1 MALYG
6 FRHTHAFLFSC
17 FKSKQLQCGC
27 TVVQQV
33 HMHPLQI
40 IKNIIFLAIFKGFFG
55 LYIIS
60 MCVITL
66 RMLQPVKPS
75 GQELL
80 QPPNNLGST
89 LAHQLHLL
97 CYFTMTS
104 EYLFKWFYK
113 SYPLYGIGGQLFY
126 SFNSLKR
133 LM

>member
-1 MALYG
+1 MG
-6 FRHTHAFLFSC
+6 SDTRMPFCSHASNPNSC
-17 FKSKQLQCGC
+17 SGGC
-27 TVVQQV
+27 TVVQHV
-33 HMHPLQI
+33 HMHSLQI

-66 RMLQPVKPS
+66 RMLQPLKPS

-89 LAHQLHLL
+89 LEHQLHLL

-113 SYPLYGIGGQLFY
+113 SYPPYGIGGQLFTV
-126 SFNSLKR
+126 LIA
-133 LM
+133 